1 MDLNTYHSKS
11 QSLAKRRPYKAVF
24 LLPITP
30 DSDYREEVDMLFPT
44 FAEYPILCKKPYRK
58 SNNTVRY
65 PRSDNLLLVPFCLR
79 GVVPDESVFS
89 SEGILGIDALT
100 KSRRQVGFVKNL
112 PPPEMRSYFP
122 QKSLWHLQNIKNE
135 RALHKIQK
143 VGNDMA
149 TVLISAFCSALHSN
163 NSSAAKVMRICE

>member
-11 QSLAKRRPYKAVF
+11 QSLILTSKKTALQGRLSFTYYSN
-24 LLPITP
+24 
-30 DSDYREEVDMLFPT
+30 SDYREEVDMLFPT

-122 QKSLWHLQNIKNE
+122 QKSCCEQIPNLSSSQY
-135 RALHKIQK
+135 RLHPYQ
-143 VGNDMA
+143 
-149 TVLISAFCSALHSN
+149 L
-163 NSSAAKVMRICE
+163 R

>member
-1 MDLNTYHSKS
+1 MKIERKNTDLNTYHSKS

-79 GVVPDESVFS
+79 GTVPVFS
-89 SEGILGIDALT
+89 ESTL
-100 KSRRQVGFVKNL
+100 
-112 PPPEMRSYFP
+112 
-122 QKSLWHLQNIKNE
+122 LQN
-135 RALHKIQK
+135 RADKS
-143 VGNDMA
+143 V
-149 TVLISAFCSALHSN
+149 S
-163 NSSAAKVMRICE
+163 

>member
-1 MDLNTYHSKS
+1 MKIERKNTDLNTYHSKS

-122 QKSLWHLQNIKNE
+122 QKSCCEQIPNLSSSQN
-135 RALHKIQK
+135 RLPPYQ
-143 VGNDMA
+143 
-149 TVLISAFCSALHSN
+149 L
-163 NSSAAKVMRICE
+163 R